1 MALSFLG
8 RMATA
13 ILAALG
19 VNGPGRLAALDR
31 SQAIIEFKP
40 DGRIVTANA
49 AFLAT
54 MGYTLA
60 EIRGRHHGMF
70 VTEAERNSR
79 AYRQFWAALRAGEYQ
94 SAEFRRI
101 AKDGREVWLQATYN
115 PIRGML
121 GGTARIVK
129 FASDITRE
137 KRRSAEHAGQ
147 VAAISRS
154 AAVIEFALDGTIL
167 HANQNFLDTMGYTLE
182 EIAGRHHSMFVEPRT
197 QQSAEYAQFWK
208 ELAAGV
214 FRSAEFKRIAKGGR
228 AVWLQATYNPILD
241 DAGSPFKIIK
251 FATDITAQKMRG
263 VEIAGQL
270 AAIDKSQ
277 AIIEL
282 NLDGTIANANENFL
296 SAVGYTLPEIR
307 GQHHRIFVDPAE
319 HATASYRQFWDSL
332 RAGIYS
338 QGEYRRIAKGGR
350 EIWLQA
356 TYNPILDVDGA
367 PLKIIKFATD
377 ITAEV
382 ARRARFNLLSLVADG
397 TNNSVVIADSNG
409 LIQYV
414 NPGFLR
420 LSGWS
425 EAEAIGQKPGS
436 LVQGAKTSPE
446 TVAKIREK
454 LQTRVPV
461 YEEILNYTKSGRPYW
476 IALSIN
482 PIFDGAGA
490 LTHFVSVQAEITET
504 KLAVLEAEARLDA
517 IQQSN
522 IVLEWNSAGQLVLAN
537 AAAAQVLGITGVT
550 EIAGSLTLSSILDES
565 KREILAGG
573 RSISGE
579 LELRHVAGQ
588 PVYVTATLQHLRNAD
603 GSLRRTVLYG
613 IDVTTRRHAAAE
625 TERMMRH
632 VLDEIGTISRTI
644 SQISSQT
651 NLLALNATIEA
662 ARAGEAG
669 RGFAVVAGE
678 VKSLAH
684 RSSTSTAEISRVIGD
699 TKQRI
704 ERLIAAA

>member
-1 MALSFLG
+1 MLRILG
-8 RMATA
+8 RLTTA
-13 ILAALG
+13 ILAVIG

-49 AFLAT
+49 AFLAA

-60 EIRGRHHGMF
+60 EIRGRHHSMF
-70 VTEAERNSR
+70 VDEAERNSQ
-79 AYRQFWAALRAGEYQ
+79 AYRQFWAALRAGDFQ

-101 AKDGREVWLQATYN
+101 AKGGREIWLQATYN
-115 PIRGML
+115 PIRGPL

-129 FASDITRE
+129 FASDITAE

-167 HANQNFLDTMGYTLE
+167 HANQNFLDTMGYALD
-182 EIAGRHHSMFVEPRT
+182 EIIGKHHSMFVEPRMR
-197 QQSAEYAQFWK
+197 QSAEYTEFWR

-241 DAGSPFKIIK
+241 AAGKPFKIIK
-251 FATDITAQKMRG
+251 FATDITRQKMRG
-263 VEIAGQL
+263 VEIAGQY

-277 AIIEL
+277 AIVEF
-282 NLDGTIANANENFL
+282 NLDGTIAHANENFL
-296 SAVGYTLPEIR
+296 AAVGYTLAEIL

-319 HATASYRQFWDSL
+319 HDTPAYQQFWQNL
-332 RAGIYS
+332 RAGAYC
-338 QGEYRRIAKGGR
+338 QGEYRRIAKDGR
-350 EIWLQA
+350 EIWLHA
-356 TYNPILDVDGA
+356 TYNPILDVDGT

-382 ARRARFNLLSLVADG
+382 ARRARFNMLSLVADG
-397 TNNSVVIADSNG
+397 TNNSVVIADPTG
-409 LIQYV
+409 LIRYV

-425 EAEAIGQKPGS
+425 EAEAIGKKPGS
-436 LVQGAKTSPE
+436 LLQGAKTSQE
-446 TVAKIREK
+446 TIAKIREN
-454 LQTRVPV
+454 LAARVPF
-461 YEEILNYTKSGRPYW
+461 YDEILNYTKAGEPYW

-482 PIFDGAGA
+482 PIFDAAGE

-504 KLAVLEAEARLDA
+504 KLAALEAEARLDA

-522 IVLEWNSAGQLVLAN
+522 IVLEWNAAGQLVLAN
-537 AAAAQVLGITGVT
+537 AAAAQVLGITHVS
-550 EIAGSLTLSSILDES
+550 EIASALTLSRILDAS
-565 KREILAGG
+565 RRDILAGG
-573 RSISGE
+573 RSVSGE
-579 LELRHVAGQ
+579 IELRAIAGQ
-588 PVYVTATLQHLRNAD
+588 PVFLTATLQHLRNAD

-632 VLDEIGTISRTI
+632 VLDEIGTISTTI
-644 SQISSQT
+644 SQISNQT

-678 VKSLAH
+678 VKSLAK

-699 TKQRI
+699 TRQRI